1 VYDETLAVEKAAAI
15 VEGKMLNSFLRRFA
29 LLASLALLALLA
41 PYTESPAGAQ
51 QTAAAPA
58 AATKPMLDYIANGW
72 DTLTRSMDNC
82 STIVDPKL
90 TGKSILYVPAD
101 YVVPASVK
109 NLEQKCGVE
118 VKPLPKVIHQLG
130 EIDANTISPQGLLYL
145 DHPYVV
151 PGGRFNEM
159 YGWDS
164 YFIIRGLLRSGRV
177 ELARGMVENFYFEIE
192 HYGAVLNANRTYYLS
207 RSQQPYLSSMIMAV
221 YQAEKAKG
229 RDDRAWLEHGYGFA
243 VRDHDMWLRPE
254 MRTGDT
260 GLSRYYD
267 FGEGPAPESLKDETD
282 HYRKV
287 VEYFLKHPEQSAGR
301 FVERQP
307 RETTELGPG
316 TIYTLRLCNLPLT
329 MERTRCEELKE
340 FTLSA
345 NVYKGD
351 RAMRE
356 SGFDISFRFGPFGV
370 DTHHYHAVCLNSL
383 LFKSEMDLAEMS
395 EILGRK
401 ADAEA
406 WQQKA
411 AARRMAVN
419 KYLWNESKGEFFDYD
434 FTKDV
439 RSTYEYLTT
448 YYPLFA
454 GLASDAQAKAAVA
467 NLKSFE
473 QPGGAVMSPYKSGAQ
488 WDYPYAWAPT
498 QMVLVDGLRRYGF
511 KEDADRIAF
520 KFAEMI
526 AENYAKQGY
535 IVEKYDAVTRSTDSA
550 VTSGYSIN
558 VIGFGW
564 TNAAYLEFMEDLPEE
579 KRAELA
585 RIH

>member
-1 VYDETLAVEKAAAI
+1 
-15 VEGKMLNSFLRRFA
+15 MWNLNVRRFA
-29 LLASLALLALLA
+29 VFASLVLLALRA
-41 PYTESPAGAQ
+41 PYTEVAGGAQ
-51 QTAAAPA
+51 QPSAPA
-58 AATKPMLDYIANGW
+58 TTATKPILDYISNGW
-72 DTLTRSMDNC
+72 DTLTRSMDDC
-82 STIVDPKL
+82 KTIVDTKL
-90 TGKSILYVPAD
+90 VGKSILYVPAD
-101 YVVPASVK
+101 YPVPASVK
-109 NLEQKCGVE
+109 NLETKCGVE
-118 VKPLPKVIHQLG
+118 VKPLPKVIHRLG
-130 EIDANTISPQGLLYL
+130 DVDANTIDPPGLLYL
-145 DHPYVV
+145 NHPYVV

-164 YFIIRGLLRSGRV
+164 YFILRGLLQSGHI

-229 RDDRAWLEHGYGFA
+229 KEDRAWLEHGYAFA
-243 VRDHDMWLRPE
+243 VRDHDMWLEPE
-254 MRTGDT
+254 MRAGDT

-267 FGEGPAPESLKDETD
+267 FGNGPAPESLKDETD

-307 RETTELGPG
+307 NGTTKLGPG
-316 TIYTLRLCNLPLT
+316 TIYTLRLCNMPMT
-329 MERTRCEELKE
+329 MDRPRCDELKE
-340 FTLSA
+340 FSLSA
-345 NVYKGD
+345 DVYKGD

-370 DTHHYHAVCLNSL
+370 DTHHYAAVCLNSL

-395 EILGRK
+395 DILGRK
-401 ADAEA
+401 TDAES
-406 WQQKA
+406 WRRKA
-411 AARRMAVN
+411 ADRKAAIN
-419 KYLWNESKGEFFDYD
+419 KYLWNETKGEFFDYD
-434 FTKDV
+434 FTKNV
-439 RSTYEYLTT
+439 HSTYEYLST

-454 GLASDAQAKAAVA
+454 GLATESQAKAVAA

-473 QPGGAVMSPYKSGAQ
+473 QPGGAVMSPYDTGAQ
-488 WDYPYAWAPT
+488 WDFPYAWAPT
-498 QMVLVDGLRRYGF
+498 QMILVDGLRRYGF
-511 KEDADRIAF
+511 TEDAERIEY
-520 KFAEMI
+520 KFAGTI
-526 AENYAKQGY
+526 AENYAKDGY

-550 VTSGYSIN
+550 TTSGYSIN

-564 TNAAYLEFMEDLPEE
+564 SNAAYLEFVKELPSA

>member
-1 VYDETLAVEKAAAI
+1 MSCPKVKRVLLVAA
-15 VEGKMLNSFLRRFA
+15 
-29 LLASLALLALLA
+29 LASLAPLARYA
-41 PYTESPAGAQ
+41 EIPASAQ
-51 QTAAAPA
+51 QTTAAQTQAV
-58 AATKPMLDYIANGW
+58 TKPILEYINDGW
-72 DTLTRSMDNC
+72 DTLTRSMDDC
-82 STIVDPKL
+82 ATIVDPKL
-90 TGKSILYVPAD
+90 TAKSILYVPAD
-101 YVVPASVK
+101 YAIPPSVK
-109 NLEQKCGVE
+109 NLEAKCAVE
-118 VKPLPKVIHQLG
+118 VKPLPKVIHRLG
-130 EIDANTISPQGLLYL
+130 DIDANAINPPGLLYL

-164 YFIIRGLLRSGRV
+164 YFILRGLLRSGRI

-207 RSQQPYLSSMIMAV
+207 RSQQPYLSSMILAV
-221 YQAEKAKG
+221 YEAEKAKG
-229 RDDRAWLEHGYGFA
+229 KDDRSWIEHGYDFA
-243 VRDHDMWLRPE
+243 VRDHDMWLEPE
-254 MRTGDT
+254 MRAGDT

-267 FGEGPAPESLKDETD
+267 FGNGPAPESLKDETD

-287 VEYFLKHPEQSAGR
+287 VEYFLNHPEQSAGR

-307 RETTELGPG
+307 DSTTPLGPG
-316 TIYTLRLCNLPLT
+316 TIYALRLCNLPLT
-329 MERTRCEELKE
+329 MERPRCDELRE
-340 FTLSA
+340 LTLSA
-345 NVYKGD
+345 DVYKGD

-370 DTHHYHAVCLNSL
+370 DTHHYAAVCLNSL

-395 EILGRK
+395 DILGRK
-401 ADAEA
+401 ADGES
-406 WQQKA
+406 WRQKA
-411 AARRMAVN
+411 AARRVAIN
-419 KYLWNESKGEFFDYD
+419 QYLWNQAKGEFFDYD
-434 FTKDV
+434 FMKGA
-439 RSTYEYLTT
+439 RSSYEYLTT

-454 GLASDAQAKAAVA
+454 GLATEEQAKAVDA

-473 QPGGAVMSPYKSGAQ
+473 EPGGAVMSPYNTGAQ

-498 QMVLVDGLRRYGF
+498 QMILVDALRRYGF
-511 KEDADRIAF
+511 AADADCIAY
-520 KFAEMI
+520 KFAGTI
-526 AENYAKQGY
+526 AENYAKEGY
-535 IVEKYDAVTRSTDSA
+535 IVEKYDAVTRATDSA

-564 TNAAYLEFMEDLPEE
+564 TNAAYLEFVKELPET

>member
-1 VYDETLAVEKAAAI
+1 MI
-15 VEGKMLNSFLRRFA
+15 EGRMSTRKFRYGL
-29 LLASLALLALLA
+29 LLAGVLLLAQFV
-41 PYTESPAGAQ
+41 PYTETSVHARQ
-51 QTAAAPA
+51 QAAPPA
-58 AATKPMLDYIANGW
+58 STGVSKPILDYISTGW
-72 DTLTRSMDNC
+72 DTLTRSMDDC

-90 TGKSILYVPAD
+90 VGKSILYVPAD
-101 YVVPASVK
+101 YAVPASVK
-109 NLEQKCGVE
+109 NLEKKCSVE
-118 VKPLPKVIHQLG
+118 VKALPKVIHHLG
-130 EIDANTISPQGLLYL
+130 EVDTSALNPPGLLYL

-164 YFIIRGLLRSGRV
+164 YFILRGLLRSDRI
-177 ELARGMVENFYFEIE
+177 ELAKGMVENFYFEIE

-221 YQAEKAKG
+221 YQAEKEKG
-229 RDDRAWLEHGYGFA
+229 KNDRAWIEQGYAYA
-243 VRDHDMWLRPE
+243 VRDHDMWLEPE
-254 MRTGDT
+254 MLAGDT

-267 FGEGPAPESLKDETD
+267 FGDGPAPESLKDETD

-287 VEYFLKHPEQSAGR
+287 AEYFLDHPEQIAGR
-301 FVERQP
+301 IVEREPKQDKQ
-307 RETTELGPG
+307 LGPG
-316 TIYTLRLCNLPLT
+316 TIYSLRLCNSPKT
-329 MERTRCEELKE
+329 MERPSCDELKE
-340 FTLSA
+340 LTLSA
-345 NVYKGD
+345 DAYKGD

-370 DTHHYHAVCLNSL
+370 DTHHYAAVCLNSL
-383 LFKSEMDLAEMS
+383 LFKSEMDLADMS

-401 ADAEA
+401 SDAEA
-406 WQQKA
+406 WKQKA
-411 AARRMAVN
+411 AVRRAAIN
-419 KYLWNESKGEFFDYD
+419 RYLWNEAKGEFFDYD
-434 FTKDV
+434 FTKGAQ
-439 RSTYEYLTT
+439 SSYEYLST

-454 GLASDAQAKAAVA
+454 GLATEAQAKAVDA

-473 QPGGAVMSPYKSGAQ
+473 QPGGAVMSPYNTGAQ

-511 KEDADRIAF
+511 GRDADRIAY
-520 KFAEMI
+520 KFAGTV
-526 AENYAKQGY
+526 AENYAKEGY
-535 IVEKYDAVTRSTDSA
+535 IVEKYDAVTRATDSA

-564 TNAAYLEFMEDLPEE
+564 TNAAYLEFLNELPQN

-585 RIH
+585 H